1 MSIRFSKVAKSELP
15 HDSELVYAE
24 VQRFNQWWIY
34 ALLAIVVII
43 EIVAMGNA
51 LVQQLVYDKPW
62 GTKPM
67 SDAELI
73 ISAIFALIALSF
85 AIGLILACH
94 LDLRI
99 YIDGIYFRYFPFH
112 WAYRKVI
119 WNELDS
125 IICKT
130 YKPLIEYGGW
140 GIRWNFKS
148 WAYTVRGN
156 ECIEL
161 RQGSAKVILGTCQLH
176 NVRSALQSLAER
188 FSIPLESVSD

>member
-1 MSIRFSKVAKSELP
+1 MSIRFGKVSKSELP
-15 HDSELVYAE
+15 PEKELVYSE

-34 ALLAIVVII
+34 ALLGLVVIV

-51 LVQQLVYDKPW
+51 LVQQLVHNKPW

-73 ISAIFALIALSF
+73 SSAILAFIALF
-85 AIGLILACH
+85 LAIGVILTCH

-99 YIDGIYFRYFPFH
+99 YTDGIYFRYFPFH
-112 WAYRKVI
+112 WAYRKVS

-125 IICKT
+125 ISCRT

-161 RQGSAKVILGTCQLH
+161 RQGNARVILGTCQLQ

-188 FSIPLESVSD
+188 FSIPLQSVSD